1 MNRKSGRLVAMIIV
15 GPAPIRE
22 GHYLR
27 WREVI
32 STKRFDIL
40 SMKAYGYGQR
50 EKNVFYAI
58 PEFKMRVISL
68 GPGESM
74 PKCDMASY
82 VIFVGVEGEAEVDV
96 GTDRVAISRGQC
108 LVTEPAKL
116 SMRTNTGARLLGI
129 QVAKGNAE

>member
-1 MNRKSGRLVAMIIV
+1 MNRKWGRPVAMIIV
-15 GPAPIRE
+15 GPAPIPE

-32 STKRFDIL
+32 STKRFDIP
-40 SMKAYGYGQR
+40 SMKAYGYDQR

-58 PEFKMRVISL
+58 REFKMRVISL

-74 PKCDMASY
+74 PKCDMTSY
-82 VIFVGVEGEAEVDV
+82 VIFVAIEGEAEVDV

-108 LVTEPAKL
+108 LVTEPATL
-116 SMRTNTGARLLGI
+116 SMRTNTGVRLLGI

>member
-1 MNRKSGRLVAMIIV
+1 MIIV
-15 GPAPIRE
+15 GLAPITE
-22 GHYLR
+22 GDSFQ

-32 STKRFDIL
+32 STEPFDIL
-40 SMKAYGYGQR
+40 NMKAYGYDRR
-50 EKNVFYAI
+50 EKNVFYGS

-82 VIFVGVEGEAEVDV
+82 VIFVGIEGEAEVDV

-108 LVTEPAKL
+108 LVCEPATL
-116 SMRTNTGARLLGI
+116 SMRTNAGARLLGI

>member
-1 MNRKSGRLVAMIIV
+1 
-15 GPAPIRE
+15 
-22 GHYLR
+22 
-27 WREVI
+27 VI
-32 STKRFDIL
+32 STKRFDIV
-40 SMKAYGYGQR
+40 SMKAYGYDQR

-82 VIFVGVEGEAEVDV
+82 VIFVGIEGEAEVDV
-96 GTDRVAISRGQC
+96 GTDRVAISMGQC
-108 LVTEPAKL
+108 LVSDPATL
-116 SMRTNTGARLLGI
+116 SMRSNAGARLLGI

>member
-1 MNRKSGRLVAMIIV
+1 MIIV
-15 GPAPIRE
+15 GSAPITE
-22 GHYLR
+22 GDSFQ

-40 SMKAYGYGQR
+40 SMKAYGYDQR
-50 EKNVFYAI
+50 ERNVFYAS

-82 VIFVGVEGEAEVDV
+82 VIFVGIEGEAEVDV
-96 GTDRVAISRGQC
+96 GMDRVAISRGQC
-108 LVTEPAKL
+108 LVCEPATL
-116 SMRTNTGARLLGI
+116 SMRTNAGARLLGI

>member
-1 MNRKSGRLVAMIIV
+1 LS
-15 GPAPIRE
+15 APVLITE
-22 GHYLR
+22 EDFSR

-32 STKRFDIL
+32 STKRFDIANML
-40 SMKAYGYGQR
+40 AYEYDQR
-50 EKNVFYAI
+50 EKNVFHVT

-82 VIFVGVEGEAEVDV
+82 VIFVGIEGEAEVDV
-96 GTDRVAISRGQC
+96 GTDRVVISRGQC
-108 LVTEPAKL
+108 LVSEPATL
-116 SMRTNTGARLLGI
+116 SMRTNPGARLLGI